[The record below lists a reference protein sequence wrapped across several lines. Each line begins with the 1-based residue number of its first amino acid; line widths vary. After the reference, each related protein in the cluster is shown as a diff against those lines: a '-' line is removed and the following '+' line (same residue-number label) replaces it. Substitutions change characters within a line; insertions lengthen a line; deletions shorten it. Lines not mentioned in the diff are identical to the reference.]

1 MNELL
6 TVEIDSKNYDSLI
19 DLLNESNLIVEILP
33 RATQT
38 VVRTKEPIDVVCLTT
53 DYNSMAEDMKI
64 TTKRPTSEGIA
75 GPGVSFNYSISE
87 TV

>member
-6 TVEIDSKNYDSLI
+6 TVEINSKNRDKLI

-33 RATQT
+33 RAKQT
-38 VVRTKEPIDVVCLTT
+38 VVRTNQPIDVVCLTT
-53 DYNSMAEDMKI
+53 EYAGDLTI
-64 TTKRPTSEGIA
+64 TTDVKSPYTQQE
-75 GPGVSFNYSISE
+75 FNYNISE

>member
-6 TVEIDSKNYDSLI
+6 TVEIDSKNRDKLI

-33 RATQT
+33 RAKQT
-38 VVRTKEPIDVVCLTT
+38 VVRTNQPIDVVCLTT
-53 DYNSMAEDMKI
+53 EYAGDLTI
-64 TTKRPTSEGIA
+64 TTDVKNPYTQQE
-75 GPGVSFNYSISE
+75 FNYNISE